1 MATMGNLTHDLG
13 SQLCTAWG
21 IEPNECK
28 RIEVVFD
35 AERPIPF
42 AIITM
47 RLNEE
52 VIRTLLQ
59 LQLRKDNAGDIL
71 RISMDGQQE

>member
-13 SQLCTAWG
+13 SQLCKAWG

-59 LQLRKDNAGDIL
+59 LELRKVTTNDVL
-71 RISMDGQQE
+71 RVSMDGQQE